1 MCVMKELS
9 GPGQPRRAL
18 HIPLKLTEPVPRGSQ
33 CIGVVSSQE
42 ESACRGL
49 EQLHHESSHPGHTVA
64 QESEEKD
71 LLVHEKAILE
81 KRLAAMEQDGQ
92 SLSEQLA
99 EARSAKEALESSLLE
114 TQHRL
119 SQLEMVKSD
128 LEIQLH
134 AVTQVKEVMEDMAQ
148 QLLRAEQQYENSL
161 RLWETEHKVE
171 RNKLLQDLRE
181 QDRLQ
186 VLTEELIREIKLLQ
200 ESVLASETQAN
211 AATEMN
217 HCLEKE
223 LQDSLPLLKIK
234 NEEVKTQWEK
244 IQMLQKEAAQGKAL
258 QETLAH
264 MSAILLDREEE
275 IKLHQDQKRM
285 LEKQTEMH
293 KATLDQVTKDTYEKN
308 HKMESQQ
315 EQIQQLEKL
324 REKQSITVSKMSK
337 DLEERD
343 KDIRSQQ
350 EQIWELEKQ
359 GEMQRAAVSK
369 KLKEK
374 DLELMSL
381 TQQIQ
386 ELETERQ
393 QAKSLHTS
401 LEHPRAEL
409 KDRERECDSQRRQLR
424 LLQQYKEQQ
433 EGHLQEFNDNIVKM
447 TLSLSKNDQELPSQ
461 EKQIQEAEEIMEMQL
476 RTVIDQQEQ
485 TLETLKDKD
494 RLEDIQKK
502 QTSSYEEK
510 TEEQMNAL
518 HRDLECT
525 SALLKEKDLIIESQE
540 KLIETFQ
547 KHEEDSKQQKK
558 NLQHLQEVLQEKE
571 QEILSL
577 RKQCEACQEKE
588 EMFLKQMNIF
598 QSSEERRKVALTSH
612 QKEVS
617 LLQKMVMKRDED
629 METLMQKLQCQEEE
643 LKTLQ
648 NLQLRLTENEEE
660 ELEEEIKGLGK
671 DLQHVQQ
678 SLTMND
684 EEIKYQRER
693 VRCLEETLTARE
705 QELRKQ
711 SQLLKQIT
719 SALRWKDG
727 TKTLQRQ
734 IQRLQK
740 WEEEE
745 AKKKKILQ
753 ERDCSLQRQ
762 KELTQQLEAE
772 RRAKGEELESI
783 TVILK
788 QTESREVQ
796 WKEKAEALALALA
809 NSEMANGALR
819 AETAVLQSMV
829 PERDTDRFPHQ
840 VERERRRLRRY
851 CRGLSQPD
859 TQTSLSDQ
867 NKVRTDSDL
876 VGTGSGHIGNNGKA
890 QWQQHQYRPK
900 RS

>member
-1 MCVMKELS
+1 
-9 GPGQPRRAL
+9 
-18 HIPLKLTEPVPRGSQ
+18 
-33 CIGVVSSQE
+33 
-42 ESACRGL
+42 
-49 EQLHHESSHPGHTVA
+49 
-64 QESEEKD
+64 
-71 LLVHEKAILE
+71 
-81 KRLAAMEQDGQ
+81 
-92 SLSEQLA
+92 
-99 EARSAKEALESSLLE
+99 
-114 TQHRL
+114 
-119 SQLEMVKSD
+119 
-128 LEIQLH
+128 
-134 AVTQVKEVMEDMAQ
+134 MAQ

-186 VLTEELIREIKLLQ
+186 VLTEELIREVKLLQ
-200 ESVLASETQAN
+200 ESVLAPETQAN
-211 AATEMN
+211 ATREMN

-223 LQDSLPLLKIK
+223 LQPSLPLLKIK
-234 NEEVKTQWEK
+234 NEEVETQWEK

-264 MSAILLDREEE
+264 MTAILSEREEE
-275 IKLHQDQKRM
+275 IKLHQDQKGV

-293 KATLDQVTKDTYEKN
+293 KATLDQVTKDIYEKN
-308 HKMESQQ
+308 QKMESQQ
-315 EQIQQLEKL
+315 EQIQELEKQ
-324 REKQSITVSKMSK
+324 REKQRITVSKMSK

-343 KDIRSQQ
+343 EEIRSQQ
-350 EQIWELEKQ
+350 EEIWELEKQ

-374 DLELMSL
+374 DLELMFL

-386 ELETERQ
+386 ELEMERE

-401 LEHPRAEL
+401 LEHLRAEL
-409 KDRERECDSQRRQLR
+409 KDTERECDSQKHQLR

-461 EKQIQEAEEIMEMQL
+461 EKQIQEAEEVMEMQL
-476 RTVIDQQEQ
+476 RTVADQLEQ

-494 RLEDIQKK
+494 RLVDIQKK

-510 TEEQMNAL
+510 NEEQMNAL

-525 SALLKEKDLIIESQE
+525 SALLKEKDLIIESQK

-547 KHEEDSKQQKK
+547 KHEQDSKQQKK
-558 NLQHLQEVLQEKE
+558 SLQHLQEVLQEKE

-577 RKQCEACQEKE
+577 RKQYEACQEKE
-588 EMFLKQMNIF
+588 ETFLKQMNIF
-598 QSSEERRKVALTSH
+598 QSSEERSKVALTSH

-617 LLQKMVMKRDED
+617 LLQKMVMKRDEEI
-629 METLMQKLQCQEEE
+629 ETLMQKLQCQEEE

-648 NLQLRLTENEEE
+648 NLQLRLTEKNEEVRHQRDQE
-660 ELEEEIKGLGK
+660 KFLAEALPEREGETKAQGQQKELEEEIKGLGK

-678 SLTMND
+678 SLTTNG

-693 VRCLEETLTARE
+693 VRCLEETLSARE
-705 QELRKQ
+705 QELRRQ

-727 TKTLQRQ
+727 TKTLRRQ

-745 AKKKKILQ
+745 AEKKKILQ

-772 RRAKGEELESI
+772 RRAKGEELGSM

-829 PERDTDRFPHQ
+829 SEGDTDRFPHQVVTEGEQLLWLSEKRLLLQQVECLCQALARLELEKSDLKEYNSDLRRTLEQ

-859 TQTSLSDQ
+859 TQISLSDQ

-876 VGTGSGHIGNNGKA
+876 VGTGSGHTGNSGKS
-890 QWQQHQYRPK
+890 QWQQPQYRPN
-900 RS
+900 RSWL